1 MKQHVS
7 PKQVARAI
15 GVSESSLKRWCDS
28 GLIEMEKTAGGHRRL
43 PLDAVLRFVREQG
56 FTLENP
62 ELLGLPT
69 TVGKTEWTLER
80 ARDRLRAAL
89 IAGDEEVC
97 RQIVVD
103 VHLAGHSLAV
113 ICDQLIAA
121 AFHQIGQLWECGD
134 VEVYE
139 ERRAC
144 ELCVRVVHE
153 LRQIVDRRHVAG
165 PLALGGTLD
174 GDPYTLSISM
184 AELVLREAGWNAE
197 SLGHL
202 LPFSTLRAA
211 IERQQPRL
219 LYLSISSIRD
229 EARFVD
235 EMLELFDVASTHRT
249 AVAIGGRVLGDELR
263 KRLRYSTYCD
273 TYQHLSDFAQLL
285 LSSMPRNGAEPGAH

>member
-43 PLDAVLRFVREQG
+43 PLDAVLRFIREQG
-56 FTLENP
+56 YTLQNP
-62 ELLGLPT
+62 ELLGLPVA
-69 TVGKTEWTLER
+69 VGKSEWTLER
-80 ARDRLRAAL
+80 ARDRLQEAL
-89 IAGDEEVC
+89 ISGDEEVC

-103 VHLAGHSLAV
+103 LHLAGHPLSV
-113 ICDQLIAA
+113 ICDQVIAA
-121 AFHQIGQLWECGD
+121 AFHRIGELWECGD

-144 ELCVRVVHE
+144 ELCVRIVHE
-153 LRQIVDRRHVAG
+153 LRQIVDRRHVTG

-174 GDPYTLSISM
+174 GDPYTLAITM

-202 LPFSTLRAA
+202 LPFSTLQAA
-211 IERQQPRL
+211 IERHQPRL
-219 LYLSISSIRD
+219 LYISVSSIRD
-229 EARFVD
+229 EEQFVD
-235 EMLELFDVASTHRT
+235 EMLQLFDVASANQT
-249 AVAIGGRVLGDELR
+249 AVAIGGRALGQDLR
-263 KRLRYSTYCD
+263 KRLRYSTFCD
-273 TYQHLSDFAQLL
+273 TYQHLSDFARLVLGSQ
-285 LSSMPRNGAEPGAH
+285 PRNGPRQQD